1 MLTTPS
7 NVLALHLKQIFP
19 FTIWIF
25 TEVEGDGIESR
36 LPFKIVSSLLQEWV
50 LLTKIYLFRIYN
62 QLLDSNPNSSIIK
75 IDEEI
80 QKQAQNNESEQQ
92 KQQQSLPQPQ
102 QSSKNDKV
110 GPMIIF
116 LFVSCW
122 FLGIFG

>member
-1 MLTTPS
+1 M
-7 NVLALHLKQIFP
+7 
-19 FTIWIF
+19 
-25 TEVEGDGIESR
+25 
-36 LPFKIVSSLLQEWV
+36 QEWV

-80 QKQAQNNESEQQ
+80 QKQAQSNENEQQ

-116 LFVSCW
+116 LFAYFNHQIRSKPYVTQWQNSSA
-122 FLGIFG
+122 IMS

>member
-1 MLTTPS
+1 M
-7 NVLALHLKQIFP
+7 
-19 FTIWIF
+19 
-25 TEVEGDGIESR
+25 
-36 LPFKIVSSLLQEWV
+36 QEWV

-80 QKQAQNNESEQQ
+80 QKQAQSNENEQQ

-116 LFVSCW
+116 LFVILLISRYTIW
-122 FLGIFG
+122 LVF